1 MKHVVQ
7 TPWTDE
13 ERAMLRRLRQNGVG
27 TVKIAVMMGRS
38 KNSITRQLRY
48 LELGTRNVPR
58 PASPEAPERSSH
70 EAGGGIRAGKT
81 TLPPLPS
88 LAEGQDPAG

>member
-1 MKHVVQ
+1 MKHVTQ

-13 ERAMLRRLRQNGVG
+13 ERAMLRRLRQNGLG

-58 PASPEAPERSSH
+58 PAKPPASRPH
-70 EAGGGIRAGKT
+70 RAGAT

-88 LAEGQDPAG
+88 LAEGRDPSG

>member
-1 MKHVVQ
+1 MKGVVQ

-13 ERAMLRRLRQNGVG
+13 ERAMLRRLRANGVG
-27 TVKIAVMMGRS
+27 TVQIAVMMGRS

-48 LELGTRNVPR
+48 LELGTRNVSRPGKPPAPR
-58 PASPEAPERSSH
+58 RDTPH
-70 EAGGGIRAGKT
+70 RAGAT

-88 LAEGQDPAG
+88 LAEGQDPPHR

>member
-1 MKHVVQ
+1 MKHTTQ

-13 ERAMLRRLRQNGVG
+13 ERAMLRRLRQNGLG

-48 LELGTRNVPR
+48 LELGTRNAPR
-58 PASPEAPERSSH
+58 PAKPPAPRRDTPH
-70 EAGGGIRAGKT
+70 RAGTT

-88 LAEGQDPAG
+88 LTEGQDPAG